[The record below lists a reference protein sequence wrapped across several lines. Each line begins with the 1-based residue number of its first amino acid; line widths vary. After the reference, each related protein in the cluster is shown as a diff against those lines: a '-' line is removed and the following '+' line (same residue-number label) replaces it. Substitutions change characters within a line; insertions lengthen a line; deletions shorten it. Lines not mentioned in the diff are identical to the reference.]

1 MRELA
6 RINRIQNLISH
17 IWLNHLDL
25 RYGQL
30 IINLH
35 NAYLYQNPC
44 IRDMFYV
51 EDSDWEEFLINFR
64 GFE

>member
-6 RINRIQNLISH
+6 RINRIQGLIH
-17 IWLNHLDL
+17 NIWLQHPDM

-35 NAYLYQNPC
+35 NKYLYQKPR

-51 EDSDWEEFLINFR
+51 EDSDWEEFLINFK